1 MTVQQDVELSKKS
14 DDMEPGDFSPIL
26 TGGLKVFVQ
35 IPPYETRL
43 EASILGCVA
52 QEYVIVRAGASG
64 KSPGVASLAPR
75 VGDKLIVRFLVDGVA
90 YGFVSPVIHS
100 VALPEPLLFLHYP
113 EQIDRV
119 SVRQHRRLPCRLP
132 CTLVGSAGDKNI
144 ALLLDI
150 SEQGA
155 KIAYPE
161 PNAKGCEAGA
171 TVGLDLPLPA
181 PLGTQSLR
189 GRVVRVNQQG
199 HALVAGVMFDD
210 SYTDLL
216 SSLYSILSLMA

>member
-1 MTVQQDVELSKKS
+1 MTVQQDIELAKQPQ
-14 DDMEPGDFSPIL
+14 DAEPSDFSPIL

-35 IPPYETRL
+35 VPPYEARF

-52 QEYVIVRAGASG
+52 QEYVIVRAAASG

-90 YGFVSPVIHS
+90 YGFVTPVIHS
-100 VALPEPLLFLHYP
+100 GALPEPLLFLHYP
-113 EQIDRV
+113 ERIDRV

-132 CTLVGSAGDKNI
+132 CTLVGSTGEKNI

-161 PNAKGCEAGA
+161 SNAQGCDAGTA
-171 TVGLDLPLPA
+171 IGLDLPLPA
-181 PLGTQSLR
+181 PFGMQSLH
-189 GRVVRVNQQG
+189 GRVVSVSQQG
-199 HALVAGVMFDD
+199 RALVAGVMFDD

-216 SSLYSILSLMA
+216 SSLYSILSLMT